1 MSLVVE
7 KFADNEPAAPKEFIV
22 QRLRKHFL
30 ALPLEK
36 KAIIR
41 KYAERYGNE
50 GRCEFCN
57 HDFPDHWAGCRVV
70 RDQLRDKPRPSDLV
84 A

>member
-7 KFADNEPAAPKEFIV
+7 KFAEPGEETTHPESLE
-22 QRLRKHFL
+22 QRLRKNFL

-41 KYAERYGNE
+41 KYAERYGSE
-50 GRCEFCN
+50 LRCPFCN
-57 HDFPDHWAGCRVV
+57 HDFPDHWSGCREV
-70 RDQLRDKPRPSDLV
+70 R
-84 A
+84 